1 MKLTGSKS
9 NAQHPALNVQP
20 SVELRIDE
28 LVLYG
33 FASSERYVIGDVVE
47 SELSR
52 LLGEQGVP
60 SSLRIDSA
68 MDEIRVA
75 AFNATPNA
83 KPPTIG
89 RQIAEAV
96 YQGFSQ

>member
-1 MKLTGSKS
+1 MNFELST
-9 NAQHPALNVQP
+9 LNSQP
-20 SVELRIDE
+20 PIELHIDE
-28 LVLYG
+28 LVVNG
-33 FASSERYVIGDVVE
+33 FAPADRYAISDAVER
-47 SELSR
+47 ELTR

-60 SSLRIDSA
+60 SSLRVEGA
-68 MDEIRVA
+68 TDEIKAA